1 MIFRAKSR
9 TGIFSFTPD
18 IHRNT
23 KYPTTVTLKGFDS
36 HHHASRFAA
45 MGKPTWDS
53 VRTTLSASAAG
64 TTSGVLV
71 FAPSTSQAQTT
82 AIDMVTHALASP
94 DGAELLLHKHGG
106 HNGGKDGGSTTND
119 AMELD
124 ADADDDD
131 DDDDIQR
138 LDNERAQYLGGDD
151 TLYEL
156 MQVTFS
162 FFSFF
167 PFFLI
172 LKDFCRF
179 LTDFAK

>member
-1 MIFRAKSR
+1 
-9 TGIFSFTPD
+9 
-18 IHRNT
+18 
-23 KYPTTVTLKGFDS
+23 
-36 HHHASRFAA
+36 

-106 HNGGKDGGSTTND
+106 HNGGSTTND

-124 ADADDDD
+124 ADDD

-162 FFSFF
+162 FF

-172 LKDFCRF
+172 FSFWRIFVDF
-179 LTDFAK
+179 